1 MTHHKRSNNKLK
13 EQAVLNNLLKGMDKS
28 VADSFSPEQL
38 KALKNAINIREWRT
52 HSVDFRPTLALP
64 FVPWSFYVVFL
75 FGVNKRSLSTS
86 EKFMATAVFLFI
98 VLVMGMTVFG
108 LVFIILYLIKS
119 WLGIDI
125 FPSNS
130 LGIWDEFKLFFDE

>member
-1 MTHHKRSNNKLK
+1 MTHHKRSSNKLK

-75 FGVNKRSLSTS
+75 FGVNKRNLSTS

-98 VLVMGMTVFG
+98 VLVMGMTIFA
-108 LVFIILYLIKS
+108 LAFIILYLIKS

-130 LGIWDEFKLFFDE
+130 LGIWDEFKHFFD